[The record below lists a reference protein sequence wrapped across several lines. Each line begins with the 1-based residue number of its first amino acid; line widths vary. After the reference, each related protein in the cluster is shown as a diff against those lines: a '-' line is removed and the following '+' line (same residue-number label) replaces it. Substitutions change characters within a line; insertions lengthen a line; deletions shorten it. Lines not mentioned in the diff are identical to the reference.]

1 MFVARYVR
9 VTIHPAGMVT
19 LMELADGE
27 QIVAVGVSNA
37 GPYVATAVDV
47 TDEQAQGVR
56 DAKPLQLPN
65 RDN

>member
-1 MFVARYVR
+1 MPRFVR

-27 QIVAVGVSNA
+27 QIVAVGVSAA
-37 GPYVATAVDV
+37 GPYVATAIDV
-47 TDEQAQGVR
+47 TLDAGGDVR
-56 DAKPLQLPN
+56 ARSAIDVPN